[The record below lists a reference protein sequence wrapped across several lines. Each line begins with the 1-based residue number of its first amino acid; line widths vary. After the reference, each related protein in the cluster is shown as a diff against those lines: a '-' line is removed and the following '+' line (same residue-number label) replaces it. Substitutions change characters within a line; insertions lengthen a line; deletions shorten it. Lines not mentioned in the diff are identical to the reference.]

1 MSSTDSNPYDFSRS
15 NTVLRIGGQ
24 ILFLFL
30 LLVVVLTGTPPTMTP
45 KNSVNSA
52 IRNMLGASSNANR
65 RN

>member
-52 IRNMLGASSNANR
+52 IRNMLGASGNANR

>member
-1 MSSTDSNPYDFSRS
+1 MSSTESNPYDFSRS
-15 NTVLRIGGQ
+15 NTVLQIGGQ

-52 IRNMLGASSNANR
+52 IRNMIGASSNASR